1 MQAVI
6 QTGGKQYVVKQGQ
19 KLKIEKLAGN
29 DGSEVKFDVLAIAGD
44 TLTIGTPKV
53 AGAIVTGKVLR
64 SAKDKKVLVH
74 KHKRRKGYH
83 KNIGHRQT
91 FTEVEITKI
100 SL

>member
-19 KLKIEKLAGN
+19 KVKIEKLNAN
-29 DGSEVKFDVLAIAGD
+29 DGSEVKFDVLAVAGD
-44 TLTIGTPKV
+44 KVAIGTPLV
-53 AGAIVTGKVLR
+53 AGASVVGKILR
-64 SAKDKKVLVH
+64 TARDKKVLVH

-83 KNIGHRQT
+83 KNIGHRQS